1 MYNIFRTLL
10 GGYRSA
16 VIKINAP
23 TYYISVCGGDLLD
36 VFAALS
42 LGAALG
48 CDAAA
53 VSISCA
59 LAGQPKLRAV
69 SMYALSFGLFQTV
82 MSVLGWSIGKVGS
95 SAFFKYD
102 HILSFG
108 ILLALGIKMLYD
120 SAVSKR
126 DINIK
131 PDNLKQ
137 VLLLSLAT
145 SIDALASGVT
155 LNVTV
160 NAINAFYMLISVL
173 IIGAVTF
180 VMSFST
186 FFLCRTFAF
195 LKPCHAELSGGV
207 VLIIIA
213 IKTLLSG

>member
-1 MYNIFRTLL
+1 M
-10 GGYRSA
+10 
-16 VIKINAP
+16 
-23 TYYISVCGGDLLD
+23 D
-36 VFAALS
+36 VFAAIS

-59 LAGQPKLRAV
+59 LAGKPKLRSASV
-69 SMYALSFGLFQTV
+69 YALSFGSFQTL

-120 SAVSKR
+120 SAVSKS
-126 DINIK
+126 DKNIK
-131 PDNLKQ
+131 PDDLKQ

-155 LNVTV
+155 LNVSV
-160 NAINAFYMLISVL
+160 SAVNAFYMLISVS

-180 VMSFST
+180 FMSFST
-186 FFLCRTFAF
+186 FLLCRSFSF
-195 LKPCHAELSGGV
+195 LKPNHAELCGGV